1 MAGRDNPYDMQI
13 KLLMIGDSGMLQH
26 IVALFLQIFLF
37 TLIPL
42 SSLLQVLVKHVY
54 SFVMLMTHFLQHS
67 LQPLELT
74 LKLRISKS
82 MGQESSSRLTTQL
95 FESNIV
101 SRFGT
106 LPDKSDFEQLQ
117 LLIFVELKGS
127 YWFMTSLIA
136 KPFHRFVTGLHKF
149 KW

>member
-82 MGQESSSRLTTQL
+82 MGQESSSRLTTLL
-95 FESNIV
+95 FESNFLLYLDLGHCRTRAISNNYNFLFSWS
-101 SRFGT
+101 SR
-106 LPDKSDFEQLQ
+106 D
-117 LLIFVELKGS
+117 LI
-127 YWFMTSLIA
+127 
-136 KPFHRFVTGLHKF
+136 GL
-149 KW
+149 